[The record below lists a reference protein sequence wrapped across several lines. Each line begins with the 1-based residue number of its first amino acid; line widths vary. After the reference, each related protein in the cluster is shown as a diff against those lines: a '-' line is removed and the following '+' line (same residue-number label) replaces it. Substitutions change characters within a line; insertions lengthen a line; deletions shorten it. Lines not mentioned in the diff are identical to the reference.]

1 MQQLKR
7 AVHGAPIT
15 MLSHSAGGWLGRVY
29 LKEFGTAG
37 VDRFVSL
44 GSPHQAPPTGVMD
57 QTRGILTWV
66 NAASPDNFHPEVSY
80 TTIAGKFIKGVDP
93 LRGDGPPL
101 AKFAGAG
108 YSQAGAGCQ
117 LAWSLV
123 CGRADVWGDV
133 IVPVPCAHLGGGT
146 TNLDL
151 EGVFHSPLGENLPF
165 FGAWYGS
172 EQVLPRWV
180 HHLDGSS
187 PDVAEAEAEAEKGR
201 ERVVAVQEL

>member
-1 MQQLKR
+1 M
-7 AVHGAPIT
+7 AGAGHVPCLVPPT
-15 MLSHSAGGWLGRVY
+15 FLCPQAGGWLGRVY

-66 NAASPDNFHPEVSY
+66 NAASPDNFHPE
-80 TTIAGKFIKGVDP
+80 
-93 LRGDGPPL
+93 
-101 AKFAGAG
+101 
-108 YSQAGAGCQ
+108 
-117 LAWSLV
+117 V